1 MTRPDPEPTR
11 LDELLADAILFGL
24 SPDEQSELDRLLAE
38 NRDADPAAL
47 ERLTA
52 DVARSLV
59 PNDPPALP
67 DDVAKRVVLAAGNLF
82 PAAAIVAPTSS
93 PIPLPEPTTTTE
105 PQPRSTR
112 LLRVAAISGWAAAC
126 LLTAV
131 GLWQLTRVGREPTV
145 TEARER
151 LLASAD
157 TVRIEWTAT
166 KDPAANGATGDVV
179 WSPSTQQG
187 FMRFRGLEA
196 NNSERTQYQL
206 WIFDAKRDDRYPV
219 DGGVFDVPP
228 TGEVVVP
235 IRPAVRVDSPVL
247 FAITIEKPGGVVV
260 STRERLPL
268 LAKVNR

>member
-1 MTRPDPEPTR
+1 MTRPESEPTR
-11 LDELLADAILFGL
+11 LDELLADAVLFGL
-24 SPDEQSELDRLLAE
+24 SPEEQAELDRLLAE
-38 NRDADPAAL
+38 NPDADLAAL

-67 DDVAKRVVLAAGNLF
+67 GDIAKRVLHAAGNLL
-82 PAAAIVAPTSS
+82 PTGALDV
-93 PIPLPEPTTTTE
+93 PPTPLPEPTTTTG

-112 LLRVAAISGWAAAC
+112 LLRVAAISGWAATAAC
-126 LLTAV
+126 LLAAV

-145 TEARER
+145 AEARER

-157 TVRIEWTAT
+157 TIRIDWTAT

-179 WSPSTQQG
+179 WSPSAQQG

-196 NNSERTQYQL
+196 NNPDRTQYQL
-206 WIFDAKRDDRYPV
+206 WIFDAKRDERYPV

-228 TGEVVVP
+228 TGDVVVP

-247 FAITIEKPGGVVV
+247 FAITIERPGGVVV
-260 STRERLPL
+260 SSRERLPL
-268 LAKVNR
+268 LAKVSP